1 MDTTYYAN
9 ATEEFDGKM
18 DDDGERRHGTDRRGS
33 IDRRKQE
40 RRRADSARKARLTP
54 QEIAALLNGS
64 R

>member
-9 ATEEFDGKM
+9 ANEEFDGKM
-18 DDDGERRHGTDRRGS
+18 DDDGERRQGIDRRGS
-33 IDRRKQE
+33 LDRRKQE
-40 RRRADSARKARLTP
+40 RRADSARKMRLTP